1 MTKKK
6 HSTRNRYTAEF
17 KADAVRLA
25 TMPGANIA
33 QVARSLSISDGSLR
47 VWIRQS
53 REQESDDLTSNEKA
67 ELARLRKE
75 VRRLREEK
83 EILEK
88 ATFFLPR
95 VADNY

>member
-53 REQESDDLTSNEKA
+53 REQESEDLTSNEKA
-67 ELARLRKE
+67 ELTRLRKE

-88 ATFFLPR
+88 ATVFLPR
-95 VADNY
+95 VAENY

>member
-1 MTKKK
+1 MTKRNT
-6 HSTRNRYTAEF
+6 HTRRNRYTAEF
-17 KADAVRLA
+17 KADAVKLA

-88 ATFFLPR
+88 ATVFFAKSR
-95 VADNY
+95 R

>member
-1 MTKKK
+1 MTKRNT
-6 HSTRNRYTAEF
+6 HTIRNRYTAEF

-33 QVARSLSISDGSLR
+33 QVAISLSISDGILR

-53 REQESDDLTSNEKA
+53 REQESDGLTSNEKA

-88 ATFFLPR
+88 ATVFFAKSR
-95 VADNY
+95 R

>member
-1 MTKKK
+1 MSKKNTLK
-6 HSTRNRYTAEF
+6 KRNRYTAEF

-33 QVARSLSISDGSLR
+33 QVARTLGISDGNLR

-53 REQESDDLTSNEKA
+53 REQESTVLTSTEKA
-67 ELARLRKE
+67 ELERLRKE
-75 VRRLREEK
+75 NRRLREEK

-88 ATFFLPR
+88 ATVFFAKNR
-95 VADNY
+95 R

>member
-6 HSTRNRYTAEF
+6 HFTRNRYTTEF
-17 KADAVRLA
+17 KVNAVRLA
-25 TMPGANIA
+25 TMLGANIA

-88 ATFFLPR
+88 ATVFLPR

>member
-47 VWIRQS
+47 V
-53 REQESDDLTSNEKA
+53 
-67 ELARLRKE
+67 
-75 VRRLREEK
+75 
-83 EILEK
+83 
-88 ATFFLPR
+88 
-95 VADNY
+95 

>member
-88 ATFFLPR
+88 ATVFFAKSR
-95 VADNY
+95 R